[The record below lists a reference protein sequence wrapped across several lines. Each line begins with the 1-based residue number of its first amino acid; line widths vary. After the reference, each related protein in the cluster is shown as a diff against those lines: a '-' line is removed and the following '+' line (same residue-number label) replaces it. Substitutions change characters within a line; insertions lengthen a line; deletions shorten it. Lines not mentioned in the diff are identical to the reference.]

1 MEVAN
6 LDLVA
11 PERPATLLW
20 GEESEC
26 VNCEREFGSLR
37 DAVDFVL
44 RDLPAPCVFSACIM
58 VDEGLITH
66 GQLPQLFARLA
77 A

>member
-1 MEVAN
+1 MEIA
-6 LDLVA
+6 DLNQIA

-20 GEESEC
+20 GEQGEALDAQ
-26 VNCEREFGSLR
+26 RGFGSLR
-37 DAVDFVL
+37 DCVDFVL
-44 RDLPAPCVFSACIM
+44 RELPAPCLFSACIM

-66 GQLPQLFARLA
+66 GQLPQLFARMA